1 MAEIKL
7 LWQKRNVWLRFVS
20 SFKSELVEESLM
32 ILSTLSLQHRST
44 DWSSFWWFAL
54 LKSPPTSYPYVC
66 GTFPNQAMRTCGG
79 HLYISLLLGWVGGQ
93 QLWWSNTISAAS
105 ISLSSALSPVWVWCN
120 LRGCRAAAFLLNAV
134 TIFFGL
140 QATTHSF
147 TSLLTVFLIEICLIS
162 T

>member
-1 MAEIKL
+1 MCDSAL
-7 LWQKRNVWLRFVS
+7 CQVLRASWLKRV
-20 SFKSELVEESLM
+20 
-32 ILSTLSLQHRST
+32 
-44 DWSSFWWFAL
+44 WWFFL
-54 LKSPPTSYPYVC
+54 LFHCSTGPQTGVHSDDSLSSKAPPPPTPLCVAHFQTRQWERVV
-66 GTFPNQAMRTCGG
+66 GI
-79 HLYISLLLGWVGGQ
+79 LYISLLLGWVGGQ

-147 TSLLTVFLIEICLIS
+147 TSLLTVFFNWNLRN
-162 T
+162 